1 MNEIL
6 SYVLIMSVRMTEDA
20 VLLHDALGLGTFRR
34 CKGATVCDTVG
45 GCTCLGRTRED
56 TQPPSVRKRRQ

>member
-45 GCTCLGRTRED
+45 GCTCLG
-56 TQPPSVRKRRQ
+56 